1 MKMKLIE
8 IYIQEVTRR
17 LPEKNRE
24 DIGLELRSTIEDM
37 LPDDY
42 TEADVKYALEK
53 LGNPAILA
61 SSYSDRP
68 MHLIGP
74 RYFDVYITLLKM
86 ILPIAVVISLISMIA
101 ENFFSYTG
109 DEAVMN
115 VVLKILGEGIWNII
129 SVGMQV
135 FFWLTIVFAII
146 ERTDHKND
154 EKPLTLFFEKWTPD
168 DLKNI
173 PDISKQNAISKFEV
187 FGSLMWTS
195 IWATVYF
202 YANHLLGVYEG
213 NDNGEGL
220 VFVTPALNQE
230 VLNSYWMIVIVVIAL
245 EIVLALY
252 KTIKWRWTKKMAI
265 FNTIVELVGTT
276 VFIII
281 FMNPN
286 LLLPEFTTYM
296 GDLFSIS
303 EKDFN
308 TWFISGIVTVF
319 IISTAISIFD
329 GFRKSRIR

>member
-1 MKMKLIE
+1 MKLIE

-17 LPEKNRE
+17 LPEKSRE

-42 TEADVKYALEK
+42 TEADVKLVLEK
-53 LGNPAILA
+53 LGNPVELA
-61 SSYSDRP
+61 SSYSGKP

-101 ENFFSYTG
+101 DNFFSYSG
-109 DEAVMN
+109 EEAVLN
-115 VVLKILGEGIWNII
+115 VVLKIIGEGIWNII

-146 ERTDHKND
+146 ERTDQKNED
-154 EKPLTLFFEKWTPD
+154 KPLTFFFEKWTPD

-173 PDISKQNAISKFEV
+173 PDISKKNAISKFEV
-187 FGSLMWTS
+187 FGSLMWTA

-213 NDNGEGL
+213 NGNEEGL

-230 VLNSYWMIVIVVIAL
+230 VLNHYWPIVIVVIGL

-252 KTIKWRWTKKMAI
+252 KTIKWRWTKKIAI
-265 FNTIVELVGTT
+265 LNTVVELVGTI
-276 VFIII
+276 VFIVI

-286 LLLPEFTTYM
+286 LLLSDFTTYM
-296 GDLFSIS
+296 GDLFSITA
-303 EKDFN
+303 KDFN
-308 TWFISGIVTVF
+308 GWFISGIITIF
-319 IISTAISIFD
+319 IVSTAISIFD
-329 GFRKSRIR
+329 GWRKSRIR